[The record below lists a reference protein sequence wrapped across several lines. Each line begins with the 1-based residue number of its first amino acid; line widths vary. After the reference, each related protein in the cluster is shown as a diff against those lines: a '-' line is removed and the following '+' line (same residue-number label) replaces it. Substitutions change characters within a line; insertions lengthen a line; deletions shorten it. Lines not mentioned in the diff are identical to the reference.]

1 VSPLDSEVPPAGD
14 EIHLPGGSIQPVLL
28 TLGITVALVGVTTNV
43 FLVIAGVILSVG
55 VIVAWIRDT
64 RRDIDELPLEHADH

>member
-1 VSPLDSEVPPAGD
+1 MSPLEPEIPPAGD

-28 TLGITVALVGVTTNV
+28 TLGLTVALVGVTTSIV
-43 FLVIAGVILSVG
+43 LVILGGVLALG

-64 RRDIDELPLEHADH
+64 RRDIDELPLDHH